1 MAKANEANILSLIE
15 ADHRKLDDLI
25 AEAETA
31 KGKKLYSLFNQIY
44 TELNLHARGEEMSL
58 YPAMR
63 EYKETASYVE
73 EAETEHEE
81 AEALAER
88 MKNMEPDAPAFK
100 ELLSEFKAAI
110 QHHVQEEESEIFAAV
125 RQCMDEQQLLQLG
138 QEFQQA
144 KLKFQDDVKE
154 ALTR

>member
-1 MAKANEANILSLIE
+1 MAKTNEANILSLIE

-25 AEAETA
+25 AEAE
-31 KGKKLYSLFNQIY
+31 KGESKKLYSLFNQIY
-44 TELNLHARGEEMSL
+44 TELNLHARGEELSL

-63 EYKETASYVE
+63 EHKETAKFVE
-73 EAETEHEE
+73 EAESEHEE

-88 MKNMEPDAPAFK
+88 MKNMGPDAPAFK
-100 ELLSEFKAAI
+100 ELLGEFKAAI
-110 QHHVQEEESEIFAAV
+110 QHHVQEEENEIFAAV
-125 RQCMDEQQLLQLG
+125 RKCMDEQQLVQLG

-144 KLKFQDDVKE
+144 KLKFQDEVKE